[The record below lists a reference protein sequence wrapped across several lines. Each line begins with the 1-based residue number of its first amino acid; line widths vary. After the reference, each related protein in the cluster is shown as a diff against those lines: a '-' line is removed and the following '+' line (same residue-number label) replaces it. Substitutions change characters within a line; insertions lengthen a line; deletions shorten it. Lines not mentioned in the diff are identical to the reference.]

1 MKKLNKF
8 LSGILSIAMVASCVC
23 TSALAE
29 ANAADVSDSAVTVIS
44 TMTYANAGWEI
55 NGDAVNGVGVWGKPV
70 QDGGYELS
78 IPINVAA
85 EGVYYFSFEAVC
97 GSGGEAWL
105 SPMEFKIDDGT
116 YEKLVNSTNVNA
128 GDYTT
133 GKNYGGS
140 EYRNLDYI
148 SGVTLTAGQH
158 TLYFMADTLRSYNDG
173 IFAALSDITITPK
186 AVIDSGAVVG
196 SDDPTVISTIKYA
209 NADWEIND
217 EQSGVGVWGKPEKV
231 GGYVLSIPINVT
243 SGGTYKL
250 SFEAV
255 CGSGGEAWLSPLEF
269 KIDGGAYEKLTNDVN
284 VIKGDETGKNY
295 GGSNYVNLSYSS
307 GVSLA
312 AGNHTL
318 YFMAD
323 TLRSYND
330 GIFAA
335 LSDIIIS
342 PFKTVVS
349 DTGKTVIPAGTC
361 TSGCDV
367 FADESG
373 NRLVGSNGN
382 ASLMEIPFEVEK
394 TGYYKL
400 SFDGLFNTTRDPYWF
415 SNMRF
420 ALDDGRENADVM
432 IDGTDYLING
442 KNITTTIPDANRKVW
457 GAPIENI
464 VYNSSLYLTA
474 GQHTLWFVIDE
485 ERNGGGYYGALG
497 DITFEP
503 QSGITLNSVID
514 AKVSTGYTASG
525 ANGTIHANTAASASF
540 TFEVLTDGCYEIDAE
555 LMADIT
561 GDIGSLSPLVFSLDS
576 NPAVKLTADNTREY
590 KSLGFGVPYWGDYYL
605 YRIGEPVELTAGTH
619 TVSFMAEEAISSEDT
634 QVITGIRNVIVDPMN
649 EAAVESVEIS
659 LPETDIDFNP
669 EENVLGYVNVTSNGQ
684 SVVFDDFKYYTF
696 ESSNP
701 EAVSVNGDGE
711 LVANGRGKATITFRA
726 GVYGTA
732 AETTASAE
740 IFVYEDGICVYDVV
754 STDTATTAKVS
765 KRATVSGEV
774 VYAAARANGIV
785 KAAVVPKANAD
796 GVYEINIPSEAGDTV
811 ECFIW
816 NGTSAMTPVCGS
828 ILLK

>member
-8 LSGILSIAMVASCVC
+8 LSGILSIAMVASCIC
-23 TSALAE
+23 TSVLAE
-29 ANAADVSDSAVTVIS
+29 AAPTDVSGSDVTVIS
-44 TMTYANAGWEI
+44 TVNYANEDWKSNGVGVGIYGKTDVKEGGYLLSIPINVLADGTYKFSFEAVCSAIDTTWFSPIEFKIDDGEYTTLTKSNVIVGDSTGKDYGGEGFKAMDYIPEVNLTAEAHTLYFLVNAKRGAGDVFHAMLGDITITPKSVIDSGAVVGNDAPTVISTMKYANDDWKI
-55 NGDAVNGVGVWGKPV
+55 NTDAVNGVGVWAKPEKE
-70 QDGGYELS
+70 GGYVLS
-78 IPINVAA
+78 VPINVTT
-85 EGVYYFSFEAVC
+85 EGTYTLSFEAVC
-97 GSGGEAWL
+97 NSGSEGWL
-105 SPMEFKIDDGT
+105 SPIEFKIDGGT
-116 YEKLVNSTNVNA
+116 YARLTNSQNVITGA
-128 GDYTT
+128 ETDKDYC
-133 GKNYGGS
+133 GLKYKK
-140 EYRNLDYI
+140 LDYI
-148 SGVTLTAGQH
+148 SGVTFTAGNH
-158 TLYFMADTLRSYNDG
+158 TLYFMAKDKRGDDG
-173 IFAALSDITITPK
+173 IYAALSDITITP
-186 AVIDSGAVVG
+186 
-196 SDDPTVISTIKYA
+196 
-209 NADWEIND
+209 
-217 EQSGVGVWGKPEKV
+217 
-231 GGYVLSIPINVT
+231 L
-243 SGGTYKL
+243 
-250 SFEAV
+250 
-255 CGSGGEAWLSPLEF
+255 
-269 KIDGGAYEKLTNDVN
+269 
-284 VIKGDETGKNY
+284 
-295 GGSNYVNLSYSS
+295 
-307 GVSLA
+307 
-312 AGNHTL
+312 
-318 YFMAD
+318 
-323 TLRSYND
+323 
-330 GIFAA
+330 
-335 LSDIIIS
+335 
-342 PFKTVVS
+342 KTVVS
-349 DTGKTVIPAGTC
+349 STETTVIPAGTY

-382 ASLMEIPFEVEK
+382 ASLMEIPIEVET

-415 SNMRF
+415 SKMRF

-432 IDGTDYLING
+432 LDGTDYLING

-485 ERNGGGYYGALG
+485 ERSGGNYYGALG

-503 QSGITLNSVID
+503 QSSITLNSVID

-525 ANGTIHANTAASASF
+525 ENGTIHANTAASASF

-590 KSLGFGVPYWGDYYL
+590 KSLGFGVPNWGDYYL

-634 QVITGIRNVIVDPMN
+634 QVITGIRNVIVEPMN